1 MYNKLTKRASTILS
15 KKKRQVK
22 METSFQA
29 KLIEVLKTDS
39 RFIDQD
45 GELVKA
51 AIIDRA
57 WKIDRD
63 LVKLLL
69 SDASIKQKFFDEI
82 EGHWVFNVNT
92 FIDYVSDKDFLD
104 NSYTRF
110 RNKIGLTID
119 GKYLRERGEVCLVWP
134 YKDCVLEGGQTKE
147 EEKRKEIFFNEILAQ
162 DEIDRL
168 LDPKVLTNWK
178 RYTPDGEQEVT
189 GIRRGDD
196 DLIRENMIIEGN
208 NLIALHSLRTQFR
221 GKVKLIYID
230 PPYNTGSDSFCYNDS
245 FNHSAWLTFMKNR
258 LDIAQELL
266 RHDGVIFVHC
276 DDNEQAYLKV
286 LMDEIFGR
294 DNFIEVITVVNNPRG
309 RDYGGIANMHEFIN
323 VYAKTPEYELY
334 RLVDEKKEFPYQD
347 KIGGFE
353 TRELRNRNIIFNDK
367 NRPNLLYPFY
377 LNPNTQDENGFYEI
391 TLDKKPEWVEVL
403 PAKSQGVQT
412 VWRWSKEKAKEQL
425 NINIC
430 GKGMKNGNYQII
442 EKYREKSRMARSVWW
457 DKEVNS
463 ERGTL
468 HLKELFKH
476 KVFENPK
483 PEETLKRIIEMST
496 RPGDIILDFFAGS
509 GTTGAVAQKMN
520 RQWIMVEQMDYV
532 DNVMVERLKKVIGG
546 KVKMRGKLS
555 EEINYDTGGIS
566 EVVNWHGGGDFI
578 YCALFQYNESYMDSI
593 QSAKKSD
600 QLVEIWKDI
609 SENSFLNWYINPE
622 APEDALSDF
631 IEIGKSDNG
640 VEKQKR
646 LLCELLNKNQLYV
659 NLSEIDDAKFNVAE
673 QDKELNKRF
682 YGDAYNA

>member
-1 MYNKLTKRASTILS
+1 
-15 KKKRQVK
+15 
-22 METSFQA
+22 METSFQN
-29 KLIEVLKTDS
+29 KLIEILKTDP

-57 WKIDRD
+57 WKTDRD

-69 SDASIKQKFFDEI
+69 FDVSIKQKFFEEI

-110 RNKIGLTID
+110 RNKIGLNID
-119 GKYLRERGEVCLVWP
+119 GKYLKERGEVCLVWP
-134 YKDCVLEGGQTKE
+134 YKDCILEGGQTKE
-147 EEKRKEIFFNEILAQ
+147 EERRKEIFFNEILAQ

-168 LDPKVLTNWK
+168 LDPKVLANWK
-178 RYTPDGEQEVT
+178 RYTTDGEQKVSE
-189 GIRRGDD
+189 IRRDQAGV
-196 DLIRENMIIEGN
+196 IKENLIIEGN
-208 NLIALHSLRTQFR
+208 NLMALHSLKTQFR
-221 GKVKLIYID
+221 SKVKLIYID
-230 PPYNTGSDSFCYNDS
+230 PPYNTGNDSFRYNDN
-245 FNHSAWLTFMKNR
+245 FNHSAWLTFVKNR

-266 RHDGVIFVHC
+266 QDDGVIFVHC

-294 DNFIEVITVVNNPRG
+294 DNFIEVVTVVNNPRG

-323 VYAKTPEYELY
+323 VYSKTPAYKLY
-334 RLVDEKKEFPYQD
+334 RLVDENKEFPYQD
-347 KIGGFE
+347 KMGGFE
-353 TRELRNRNIIFNDK
+353 TRELRNRNIIFNDE
-367 NRPNLLYPFY
+367 NRPNLFYPFY
-377 LNPNTQDENGFYEI
+377 LNPNEQDENGYYQI
-391 TLDKKPEWVEVL
+391 SLDKKSGWIEVL

-468 HLKELFKH
+468 HLKELFEH
-476 KVFENPK
+476 KVFDNPK

-496 RPGDIILDFFAGS
+496 RPDDVVLDFFAGS

-532 DNVMVERLKKVIGG
+532 DNVMVERLKKVIGE
-546 KVKMRGKLS
+546 KVKMPGKLS
-555 EEINYDTGGIS
+555 EEIKYDTGGIS

-578 YCALFQYNESYMDSI
+578 YCGLFKYNESYMDNI
-593 QSAKKSD
+593 QSAKMSD
-600 QLVEIWKDI
+600 QLIEIWKDI
-609 SENSFLNWYINPE
+609 SKNSFLNWYINPE
-622 APEDALSDF
+622 APQDAISLVKAARLCGSARS
-631 IEIGKSDNG
+631 GCSG
-640 VEKQKR
+640 VFS
-646 LLCELLNKNQLYV
+646 QL
-659 NLSEIDDAKFNVAE
+659 EP
-673 QDKELNKRF
+673 
-682 YGDAYNA
+682 